1 MRLALIF
8 VSGLVLRFSL
18 IAKFP
23 LIFGGDSMLRMIQ
36 RDRIFISHQLP
47 LLQLVV
53 FGVARF
59 THNYLITMIVMAL
72 IGAAVGAAFYIF
84 ALDLVPERPAFWA
97 ALLIAT
103 NPFLTGNSIVPFQ
116 ESLMLAL
123 LLFTFH
129 FQQFGKIS
137 WASVFLGLA
146 CLTRFE
152 AWAAVPV
159 FTTAFVLKQG
169 LNIRNVL
176 RASAM
181 FGWAPLAWIIIQRGL
196 APPGSYVVESHLTLA
211 RFTRWAYLGYITLKV
226 TPVIVVA
233 LGLFGFWIFWRDR
246 WIARLWP
253 LVVFIG
259 LFTIAVLFSAH
270 GDLPD
275 PERRVSAREATL
287 WIAFMLLLAAIA
299 LDRIRYSAAVGAVAV
314 LFGVWGSYRFVEREA
329 SDPHLAL
336 SYRLARFFDGALQP
350 GERALVLAPPW
361 PPEVFDF
368 YLQRARETG
377 GMKGYEAAV
386 RSLANS
392 DMSPPAYQR
401 MLIHSRFNR
410 SRILS
415 TPNGCVEWLAVWS
428 DSGSTPE
435 PPQTILRQ
443 GNLSVSIS
451 RHTCSR

>member
-8 VSGLVLRFSL
+8 VFGLVLRLGL

-23 LIFGGDSMLRMIQ
+23 MIFGGDSMLRMIQ

-53 FGVARF
+53 FATARF
-59 THNYLITMIVMAL
+59 THNYLITMIVMAV
-72 IGAAVGAAFYIF
+72 IGASVGAAFYAF
-84 ALDLVPERPAFWA
+84 ALGHMPESPAFWA

-103 NPFLTGNSIVPFQ
+103 NPFITGDSIVPFQ

-123 LLFTFH
+123 LLFVFH
-129 FQQFGKIS
+129 FQQVGRIS
-137 WASVFLGLA
+137 WTSVFLGLA

-159 FTTAFVLKQG
+159 FAAAFVFKQG
-169 LNIRNVL
+169 PNVRNVL

-181 FGWAPLAWIIIQRGL
+181 FGWAPLAWILFQRGL

-211 RFTRWAYLGYITLKV
+211 RFMRWVYLGYITVKF
-226 TPVIVVA
+226 TPVIVIA
-233 LGLFGFWIFWRDR
+233 LGLFGLWIFWRDR
-246 WIARLWP
+246 WIVQLWP
-253 LVVFIG
+253 CVVFIG
-259 LFTIAVLFSAH
+259 LFTVAVLFSAH

-287 WIAFMLLLAAIA
+287 WIASMLLLAAIA
-299 LDRIRYSAAVGAVAV
+299 LNRIRYCAAVGAVGV
-314 LFGVWGSYRFVEREA
+314 LFGVWGSYQFVEQEA
-329 SDPHLAL
+329 ADPHLAL

-361 PPEVFDF
+361 PHEVFDF

-377 GMKGYEAAV
+377 GIKGYEAAV
-386 RSLANS
+386 RSLADS
-392 DMSPPAYQR
+392 EMSPPAYQR
-401 MLIHSRFNR
+401 MLIHSRFDR

-415 TPNGCVEWLAVWS
+415 TPDGCTEWLAVWS

-435 PPQTILRQ
+435 PPRTILRQ
-443 GNLSVSIS
+443 GDLSVSIS